1 MQVRHGDLCIFVRLI
16 RVCLAEILD
25 GTVGIDHKLTGLIRT
40 FSRYSILRIYPQL
53 ITQALNKFCVS
64 QQIVRPLVAISVF
77 SVLSNVYL
85 NHLFIYTLG
94 LGFKGSP
101 LATSTSAFIT
111 SVLTIA
117 YVFGY
122 RKDVTKKAWPGLS
135 CSSLV
140 QKDRLKEVLK
150 QGLPL
155 TIATMLEDF
164 QVQLICVYV
173 VRLSQKHGTW
183 MIATHNGLLTFFL
196 VTSAFQYGT
205 MGGTSVRC
213 AHHIGNQ
220 DADKAK
226 LVVKLALGFSSIIA
240 FFIALFFIF
249 GRTYIPHVYSNDPKV
264 WEETGSLLLPVG
276 IGYFFLSIYFISMAT
291 LDAQGRPMV
300 VAISF
305 FIGAWLVCI
314 PLATVEAFVW
324 DNGLQGQW
332 YAMITGYTVTTFV
345 AGYGVYYTNWDKVL
359 EDARSRNT
367 LSSPVLRRSSVS
379 MSIPGSP

>member
-1 MQVRHGDLCIFVRLI
+1 MD
-16 RVCLAEILD
+16 E
-25 GTVGIDHKLTGLIRT
+25 KLVGLIQT

-53 ITQALNKFCVS
+53 ITDSLNKFCVS
-64 QQIVRPLVAISVF
+64 QKIILPLVAISVF

-85 NHLFIYTLG
+85 NHLYIYTLG
-94 LGFKGSP
+94 LGFRGSP

-111 SVLTIA
+111 SVLTAA

-122 RKDVTKKAWPGLS
+122 RQDVMRKAWPGLS

-140 QKDRLKEVLK
+140 HVGRLKEVLK

-173 VRLSQKHGTW
+173 VRLAEKHGTW

-220 DADKAK
+220 DKDKAR
-226 LVVKLALGFSSIIA
+226 LVVKLALGFSSIVA

-249 GRTYIPHVYSNDPKV
+249 GRGYIPHLYSNDPKI
-264 WEETGSLLLPVG
+264 WHETGALLLPVG

-300 VAISF
+300 VAVSF

-314 PLATVEAFVW
+314 PLATVQAFVW
-324 DNGLQGQW
+324 DNGLEGQW
-332 YAMITGYTVTTFV
+332 YSMITGYTVTTLV
-345 AGYGVYYTNWDKVL
+345 AGYGVYYTDWDRVL
-359 EDARSRNT
+359 EDARTRNT
-367 LSSPVLRRSSVS
+367 LSSPPVRRHSLASR
-379 MSIPGSP
+379 SP